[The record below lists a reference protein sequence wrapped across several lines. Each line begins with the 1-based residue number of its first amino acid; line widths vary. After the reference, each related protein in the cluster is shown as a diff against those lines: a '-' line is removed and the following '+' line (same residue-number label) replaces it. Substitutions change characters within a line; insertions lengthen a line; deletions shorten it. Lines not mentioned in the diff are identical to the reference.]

1 MVLLVAMIVL
11 TIVFGYVNWR
21 VALSRLGKQLDEK
34 SMPLKDPTL
43 ESLVARLGAAVDLPD
58 LKAQLFD
65 MPVVNG
71 LATPDGRIFITTALF
86 DKYRFGIIKA
96 EEIASVVAHELG
108 HVALG
113 HHTRRMIDWT
123 GQSAVRLILMV
134 ILNRFLPIV
143 GIFIADFLS
152 SLALARLSRR
162 DEFEADRYATALMLK
177 VGLGHEPQVSMFRKL
192 EKMVPGP
199 QPAAWLASH
208 PPVKERVAAIEANV
222 AGWRESYS
230 A

>member
-1 MVLLVAMIVL
+1 MAGLVALIVL

-21 VALSRLGKQLDEK
+21 VALSRLSRQLDEK
-34 SMPLKDPTL
+34 SLPLRDPEL
-43 ESLVARLGAAVDLPD
+43 EALIARMGAAVDLPN

-86 DKYRFGIIKA
+86 DKYRLGIIRR

-108 HVALG
+108 HLALG

-134 ILNRFLPIV
+134 ILNRFLPII

-152 SLALARLSRR
+152 ALALARLSRR

-177 VGLGHEPQVSMFRKL
+177 VGLGHQPQVSMFRKL
-192 EKMVPGP
+192 QKMVPGP

-208 PPVKERVAAIEANV
+208 PPVDERVAAIEANV
-222 AGWRESYS
+222 AAWRTAYS

>member
-1 MVLLVAMIVL
+1 MAGLVALIVL

-21 VALSRLGKQLDEK
+21 VALSRLSKQLDEK
-34 SMPLKDPTL
+34 SLPLRDPEL
-43 ESLVARLGAAVDLPD
+43 EALIARMGAAVDFPG

-86 DKYRFGIIKA
+86 DKYRLGIIRP

-108 HVALG
+108 HLALG

-123 GQSAVRLILMV
+123 GQSAVRLLLMV
-134 ILNRFLPIV
+134 ILNRFLPII

-152 SLALARLSRR
+152 ALALARLSRR

-177 VGLGHEPQVSMFRKL
+177 MGLGHQPQVTMFRKL
-192 EKMVPGP
+192 QKMVPGP

-208 PPVKERVAAIEANV
+208 PPVDERIAAIEANV
-222 AGWRESYS
+222 AAWRAAYS